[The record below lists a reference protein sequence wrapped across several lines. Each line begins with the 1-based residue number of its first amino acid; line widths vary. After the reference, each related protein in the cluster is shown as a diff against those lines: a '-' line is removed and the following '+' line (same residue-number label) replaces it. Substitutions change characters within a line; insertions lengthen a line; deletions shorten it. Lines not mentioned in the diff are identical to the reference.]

1 MFSECSF
8 FLPLNGTSVCCWYG
22 PGCRSEQALEATF
35 QLPSQHSGLEGRK
48 LEEPQEVD

>member
-8 FLPLNGTSVCCWYG
+8 FLLLNETSVCCWYG

-48 LEEPQEVD
+48 LEEPEEVD